1 MIKNLQ
7 KNIAFSID
15 KLSEVD
21 IKKKLSSLG
30 RLDKKFKD
38 KNLLLK
44 LSTSSNKDIRYL
56 SVSNLAKLN
65 DIKLLDFYKK
75 FLATE
80 NVSLVRREIASA
92 IGRLRNKKAINLMT
106 RMLRDKDPNVVLQ
119 AIRGLLVFKKD
130 KKIDLIL
137 KKLKNHKNEI
147 VRKIIGIEFYDF
159 NNYSTKHSQFPE
171 YLKNCIVNGDVLS
184 VLKEIKEESVHLT
197 FTSPPYY
204 NARDYSIYDSY
215 ESYLEFLT
223 KTFKEIHRV
232 TKEGRFFVLNTSPII
247 IPRAGRKYSSI
258 RYPIPYD
265 IHHKIIEMG
274 WEYIDDI
281 VWMKPEPSA
290 KNRVAGFNMH
300 RKPLAYKP
308 NCITETL
315 MVYRKKTNKLI
326 DWIFKQYPKQII
338 NKSKVKDGYQTS
350 NVWKIDPSSNKKH
363 SAIFPVKLCDNVIN
377 YYSLAGDLVFD
388 PFAGSGSVGESAI
401 KNNRY
406 FFLTEINKS
415 YSELMKER
423 LKGDLFNSTDLKIM
437 DSKTFK
443 LYLNGSEQQN
453 SI

>member
-1 MIKNLQ
+1 
-7 KNIAFSID
+7 
-15 KLSEVD
+15 
-21 IKKKLSSLG
+21 
-30 RLDKKFKD
+30 
-38 KNLLLK
+38 
-44 LSTSSNKDIRYL
+44 
-56 SVSNLAKLN
+56 
-65 DIKLLDFYKK
+65 
-75 FLATE
+75 
-80 NVSLVRREIASA
+80 
-92 IGRLRNKKAINLMT
+92 
-106 RMLRDKDPNVVLQ
+106 
-119 AIRGLLVFKKD
+119 
-130 KKIDLIL
+130 
-137 KKLKNHKNEI
+137 
-147 VRKIIGIEFYDF
+147 
-159 NNYSTKHSQFPE
+159 
-171 YLKNCIVNGDVLS
+171 
-184 VLKEIKEESVHLT
+184 
-197 FTSPPYY
+197 
-204 NARDYSIYDSY
+204 
-215 ESYLEFLT
+215 
-223 KTFKEIHRV
+223 
-232 TKEGRFFVLNTSPII
+232 
-247 IPRAGRKYSSI
+247 
-258 RYPIPYD
+258 
-265 IHHKIIEMG
+265 
-274 WEYIDDI
+274 
-281 VWMKPEPSA
+281 
-290 KNRVAGFNMH
+290 VAGFNMH

-308 NCITETL
+308 NCVTETL